1 MRTAITWANVLVEKK
16 ARARIMDVDCI
27 FASVM
32 IKRRG
37 CWVALSLQRKKL
49 CNKIQES
56 KLYSKL
62 SRSLGELRK
71 SW

>member
-1 MRTAITWANVLVEKK
+1 
-16 ARARIMDVDCI
+16 MDVDCI

-37 CWVALSLQRKKL
+37 CWVALSLQPKKL

-56 KLYSKL
+56 KLYLKTIKEFKGREEAL
-62 SRSLGELRK
+62 VDIY
-71 SW
+71 